1 MQHLTLFALRHNI
14 RYHNIQ
20 IMCLL
25 KQYTLCYKI
34 NDNLDNIK
42 INDTMGP
49 LRILM
54 LVGLPQ
60 GAVLAPTLFK
70 GNLVIY

>member
-1 MQHLTLFALRHNI
+1 M
-14 RYHNIQ
+14 Y
-20 IMCLL
+20 LL

-60 GAVLAPTLFK
+60 GAVLASTLFK